1 MADGFGIMNLFGGDM
16 SGLNELLTPEQ
27 RAAMQRQGALSMAAQ
42 LLAASGPSRTPV
54 SLGQALGQSYMAGQK
69 GYTDAQQ
76 QALTGMLTKQKIQ
89 EYKQKLAS
97 REAMNKALE
106 SAAGGAPMPAA
117 GSLTTAQQALAA
129 PGMPVGPT
137 RQRAAMVGAPA
148 RAMSPGMST
157 LGISQEQA
165 QGILRLPESERAK
178 AYSSMLIDNMKFGEA
193 KPMVMDGQTVMVQT
207 NAFGQQRVAP
217 GLQPYEALPS
227 DVRTAE
233 YLTGTP
239 LAGTGVSGATVL
251 ARSKDP
257 AYLGL
262 TEGQKAVDKKFAET
276 NVEWLTGQNADVAA
290 NAAQVATVLS
300 QVEAG
305 KPLTGPAFGALQAIA
320 PDFLTAII
328 NPQATNALEQIQEV
342 AQRNLKIVLG
352 AQFAQ
357 KEGEQLIRR
366 AYNPALSPAQN
377 AARLRRLFAQIQVAA
392 QQKQAMVEYFQENGT
407 LRGYKGKI
415 PSVEDFYK
423 VLREGDQALPLTSDE
438 QALLNRY
445 NNTTR

>member
-1 MADGFGIMNLFGGDM
+1 MADGFGLMNLFGGDM

-27 RAAMQRQGALSMAAQ
+27 RAAMQRQGAMSMAAQ

-54 SLGQALGQSYMAGQK
+54 NLGQALGQSYMAGQK

-76 QALTGMLTKQKIQ
+76 QALTGMMTKQKIE
-89 EYKQKLAS
+89 EYRQKLAS
-97 REAMNKALE
+97 REAMNKALQK
-106 SAAGGAPMPAA
+106 AAGGAPMPAA

-148 RAMSPGMST
+148 QAMSPGMST

-165 QGILRLPESERAK
+165 QGILKLPESERAK
-178 AYSSMLIDNMKFGEA
+178 AYSDMLVDNMKFGEA
-193 KPMVMDGQTVMVQT
+193 KPMVMDGRTVMVQT

-217 GLQPYEALPS
+217 GLQPYEAQPS
-227 DVRTAE
+227 DIRAVE
-233 YLTGTP
+233 YVTGES
-239 LAGTGVSGATVL
+239 LAGTGAAGFTAL

-276 NVEWLTGQNADVAA
+276 NVEWLTGQNVDTAA

-300 QVEAG
+300 QLEAG

-328 NPQATNALEQIQEV
+328 NPQATNAKEMVQEV
-342 AQRNLKIVLG
+342 VQRNLRIILG
-352 AQFAQ
+352 AQFTER
-357 KEGEQLIRR
+357 EGAQLIQR
-366 AYNPALSPAQN
+366 AYNPALSPQQN
-377 AARLRRLFAQIQVAA
+377 AARLRKLFAQIQVAA
-392 QQKQAMVEYFQENGT
+392 QQKQAMVDYYQENGT
-407 LRGYKGKI
+407 LRGYKGKK
-415 PSVEDFYK
+415 PSIQDFYE
-423 VLREGDQALPLTSDE
+423 VLREGDQTLPLTE
-438 QALLNRY
+438 EENELLNRY
-445 NNTTR
+445 NTTPR

>member
-1 MADGFGIMNLFGGDM
+1 MADGFGLMNLFGGDM

-27 RAAMQRQGALSMAAQ
+27 RAAMQRQGAMSMAAQ

-54 SLGQALGQSYMAGQK
+54 NLGQALGQAYMAGQQ
-69 GYTDAQQ
+69 GYTNAQQ

-89 EYKQKLAS
+89 EYKQKLES
-97 REAMNKALE
+97 REALNKALQ

-148 RAMSPGMST
+148 AQMPAGMST
-157 LGISQEQA
+157 IGISPEQA

-178 AYSSMLIDNMKFGEA
+178 AYSSMLVDNMKFGEA
-193 KPMVMDGQTVMVQT
+193 KPMVMDGRTVMVQT

-227 DVRTAE
+227 DIRAAE
-233 YLTGTP
+233 YLTGTS

-257 AYLGL
+257 SYMGL

-276 NVEWLTGQNADVAA
+276 NVEWLTGQNVDIAA

-300 QVEAG
+300 QIEAG
-305 KPLTGPAFGALQAIA
+305 EELTGPAFGALQALA

-328 NPQATNALEQIQEV
+328 NPQAANALEQIQEV

-352 AQFAQ
+352 AQFTE
-357 KEGEQLIRR
+357 KEGAALIKRV
-366 AYNPALSPAQN
+366 YNPALSRAQN
-377 AARLRRLFAQIQVAA
+377 AARLRKLFAQIQVAA

-407 LRGYKGKI
+407 LRGYKGKT
-415 PSVEDFYK
+415 PSVKDFYALLK
-423 VLREGDQALPLTSDE
+423 DDGLTADDQALLD
-438 QALLNRY
+438 RY
-445 NNTTR
+445 NTTPR

>member
-76 QALTGMLTKQKIQ
+76 QALTGLLTKQKIE
-89 EYKQKLAS
+89 EYKQKLES
-97 REAMNKALE
+97 REALNKALE
-106 SAAGGAPMPAA
+106 SAAGGAPMPVA

-157 LGISQEQA
+157 LGISREQA
-165 QGILRLPESERAK
+165 QSILRMPESERAK
-178 AYSSMLIDNMKFGEA
+178 AYSSMLVDNMKFGEA

-233 YLTGTP
+233 YLGGTS
-239 LAGTGVSGATVL
+239 LAGTGVTGATAL

-276 NVEWLTGQNADVAA
+276 NVDWLTGQNVDAA
-290 NAAQVATVLS
+290 VNAAQIATVLS
-300 QVEAG
+300 KIEAG
-305 KPLTGPAFGALQAIA
+305 EEYTGPAFGALQAIA
-320 PDFLTAII
+320 PNFLTAII
-328 NPQATNALEQIQEV
+328 NPASTNAMEMVQEV
-342 AQRNLKIVLG
+342 VQRNLRIILG
-352 AQFAQ
+352 AQFTER
-357 KEGEQLIRR
+357 EGAQLIQR
-366 AYNPALSPAQN
+366 AYNPALPRQQN
-377 AARLRRLFAQIQVAA
+377 AARLRKLFAQIQVAA
-392 QQKQAMVEYFQENGT
+392 QQKQAMVDYFQENGT
-407 LRGYKGKI
+407 LRGYKGKT
-415 PSVEDFYK
+415 PSIKDFYE
-423 VLREGDQALPLTSDE
+423 VLRLEDRTLPLSDTDE
-438 QALLNRY
+438 ALLNKYR
-445 NNTTR
+445 NQ

>member
-1 MADGFGIMNLFGGDM
+1 MDGLMNLFGGDM

-27 RAAMQRQGALSMAAQ
+27 RAAMQRQGAMSMAAQ
-42 LLAASGPSRTPV
+42 LLAASGPSRTPTN
-54 SLGQALGQSYMAGQK
+54 LGQALGQAYMAGQK
-69 GYTDAQQ
+69 GYGQAQQ
-76 QALTGMLTKQKIQ
+76 QALTGMMTKQKIQ

-106 SAAGGAPMPAA
+106 AAASGAPAPVA

-137 RQRAAMVGAPA
+137 RQRASMVGAPA
-148 RAMSPGMST
+148 QAMSPGMST

-165 QGILRLPESERAK
+165 QGILKLPEGERAK
-178 AYSSMLIDNMKFGEA
+178 AYSSMLVDNMKFGEA
-193 KPMVMDGQTVMVQT
+193 KPMVMDGRTVMVQT

-217 GLQPYEALPS
+217 GLQPYNALPS
-227 DVRTAE
+227 DIRAAE
-233 YLTGTP
+233 YLGGTS
-239 LAGTGVSGATVL
+239 LAGTGLAGATAL

-257 AYLGL
+257 SYMGL

-276 NVEWLTGQNADVAA
+276 NVEWLAGQNVDVAA
-290 NAAQVATVLS
+290 NAGQVATVLA

-328 NPQATNALEQIQEV
+328 NPEATNALEQIQEV
-342 AQRNLKIVLG
+342 AQRNLRIVLG

-392 QQKQAMVEYFQENGT
+392 QQKQAMVDYFQENGT
-407 LRGYKGKI
+407 LKGYKGKK
-415 PSVEDFYK
+415 PSAKDFYE
-423 VLREGDQALPLTSDE
+423 VLREGDQTLPLTAE
-438 QALLNRY
+438 EEELLNRY
-445 NNTTR
+445 NITPR